1 MVIGALQFTSGV
13 TPFVAG
19 KPHPAIFQAALKEFD
34 AKPEETLMVGD
45 RLETDI
51 LGASNLGIRTA
62 AVLTGVT
69 SREEISRSEIKL
81 DFIYEDISQ
90 LHQALIEVYQS

>member
-13 TPFVAG
+13 KPYIAG
-19 KPHPAIFQAALKEFD
+19 KPYPAIFQTALKALKATVED
-34 AKPEETLMVGD
+34 TLMVGD

-51 LGASNLGIRTA
+51 LGANQIGMHTA

-69 SREEISRSEIKL
+69 SWEEIQRKDIKP
-81 DFIYEDISQ
+81 DFIFQDIT
-90 LHQALIEVYQS
+90 ALQEALSEVYTA

>member
-1 MVIGALQFTSGV
+1 MVIGALQFASGV
-13 TPFVAG
+13 QPFVAG
-19 KPHPAIFQAALKEFD
+19 KPHPAIFQTALKKFSST
-34 AKPEETLMVGD
+34 PEETLMVGD

-69 SREEISRSEIKL
+69 SREEISRGDIKP
-81 DFIYEDISQ
+81 DFIYDDISQ
-90 LHQALIEVYQS
+90 LHQALLEVFHS

>member
-1 MVIGALQFTSGV
+1 
-13 TPFVAG
+13 
-19 KPHPAIFQAALKEFD
+19 
-34 AKPEETLMVGD
+34 MVGD

-69 SREEISRSEIKL
+69 SREEISRSDIKP

-90 LHQALIEVYQS
+90 LHQALLEVYQS